1 MMVFKLPKNICKG
14 ITDVISQFWWGD
26 DDNHKK
32 IHWKAW
38 WKLCIPKKRGGM
50 GFRDLESFNGAMLAK
65 QVWRL
70 LLEPESI
77 CARVMRGRYYPD
89 GNLLQQNKRVEAH
102 TLDKVCWLVYN
113 VSEFRRGYICRV
125 GDGSQ
130 INIWEDN
137 WIPSSHNLKVL
148 TPCGNNLVTKV
159 DELINAAT
167 GTWDENLIKDLFWPV
182 DAYRILQIPLTH
194 GREDLV
200 AWHYNR
206 NGLCL
211 VRWAYHGQWIHKF
224 EENTVNEQAGVVG
237 EVEV

>member
-1 MMVFKLPKNICKG
+1 MVFKLPKNICKG

-38 WKLCIPKKRGGM
+38 WKLCIPKKRG
-50 GFRDLESFNGAMLAK
+50 
-65 QVWRL
+65 
-70 LLEPESI
+70 
-77 CARVMRGRYYPD
+77 
-89 GNLLQQNKRVEAH
+89 
-102 TLDKVCWLVYN
+102 
-113 VSEFRRGYICRV
+113 
-125 GDGSQ
+125 
-130 INIWEDN
+130 
-137 WIPSSHNLKVL
+137 VL

-211 VRWAYHGQWIHKF
+211 
-224 EENTVNEQAGVVG
+224 
-237 EVEV
+237 